1 MLSLIATKANA
12 NIRQLEGA
20 FTRVVAFSK
29 LLGTPITLSMADSA
43 LKDIIED
50 VQERRVTVP
59 MVQQVVA
66 DFYSVSV
73 DAMTSSRRT
82 ADVTYPRQ
90 VAMYLSREM
99 TDLSLKAIGEQFGGR
114 NYSTI
119 ISACNKIEDDMRFD
133 PELGK
138 VFKDLKKRIKGN

>member
-1 MLSLIATKANA
+1 M
-12 NIRQLEGA
+12 
-20 FTRVVAFSK
+20 
-29 LLGTPITLSMADSA
+29 
-43 LKDIIED
+43 
-50 VQERRVTVP
+50 
-59 MVQQVVA
+59 VA
-66 DFYSVSV
+66 DFYNVSV